1 MVNCGVRL
9 YTVFSPG
16 KSKHVVSEKD
26 YKRLYSPAS
35 GDEMNA
41 QLLSSWRLG
50 LDRMSKDALD
60 RVGGWHKVLYR
71 KKEIRKPDPHPT
83 PHVRV
88 VARSS
93 LQGKNTEPKT
103 L

>member
-50 LDRMSKDALD
+50 LDRVSKDALD
-60 RVGGWHKVLYR
+60 RVSEDGTRFYIERR
-71 KKEIRKPDPHPT
+71 KYASQTRIRH
-83 PHVRV
+83 HM
-88 VARSS
+88 
-93 LQGKNTEPKT
+93 
-103 L
+103 